1 MSKGNF
7 VHRVPLNPAC
17 KAGLGGH
24 VSAKMIERTRTYFL
38 RLLASWTEF
47 IGHHSFLILVL
58 SLLATVG
65 ALIYTANHF
74 RIDTEMADM
83 ISDKLPYRKL
93 EKEFQSAFP
102 QFKETIVA
110 VIDADTPEAA
120 RLYRDKLTERLQRE
134 KGLFK
139 GVYAPGGGEYF
150 ERSGLLYLSVKDL
163 EALSENLASAQPLL
177 GLISKDLTLRGLFS
191 VIERIVDQA
200 GETEQKTKLVP
211 FFNRLAET
219 LESSTSGRP
228 RPLSWQELILGE
240 KMAADASRQFI
251 ILDPIIDY
259 ATFSGGEPAIKAIYH
274 IRDELGLQE
283 TSGVK
288 VRLTGDVVL
297 NYENLLA
304 VNKGMGL
311 TTLISFL
318 LVGIAVLIG
327 LGSGRLVF
335 ASLATL
341 LVGFI
346 WTLGFAIAVVGR
358 LNLISVAFGVLF
370 IGLGI
375 DYAIQYCVRY
385 RELRA
390 SGLGHQEAIVGT
402 AKGLGISLLVCTLAA
417 AIGFYSFLPT
427 PYTGVSE
434 LGLIAGTGMLINLF
448 ATLTLLPALLTLL
461 PLKKTSIKGFVP
473 DRPLYR
479 VPYKHAKAIVV
490 GAIAIGIGAAFFVP
504 KIYFDYNPLNLYDP
518 HCDAVVTIRE
528 LFKNEMT
535 CPWTISILTGSAKE
549 AEEMVG
555 RLKGLKEVK
564 EAITIASF
572 VPEDQSSKLAIL
584 SDIALFMPPG
594 LETFKTEKLSYEKN
608 VASLEHLE
616 VSLKKALSTPRET
629 DSTYTA
635 SVSRLHGS
643 LEQLKKILAHPE
655 NGKEALDKLEQS
667 VLSYLPNLFHELK
680 TSLRA
685 SPVQESDLPREL
697 RARYVTPDGRYRVE
711 VFPRENILET
721 DSLKR
726 FVEAVSALAP
736 HSTDTPVTIREA
748 GNAVVRSFLLATLYA
763 FLAITFFMLIELK
776 SVSDTVLVL
785 LPLILSLLMT
795 GAASVILDIPFNFAN
810 VIVIPLL
817 LGTGIEVV
825 YFIHRFRTDPPPSGN
840 MLETS
845 TARALFFSALT
856 TILSFSTLSFSLHQG
871 MASMGKLLT
880 LCIGS
885 YMVATFVF
893 LPAVLRFVK
902 PGPKGRRAKE
912 HPPLSGG
919 TSSSSY
925 REDSISNH
933 FKKE

>member
-1 MSKGNF
+1 
-7 VHRVPLNPAC
+7 
-17 KAGLGGH
+17 
-24 VSAKMIERTRTYFL
+24 MIERARTYST
-38 RLLASWTEF
+38 RLFGGWTDF
-47 IGHHSFLILVL
+47 IGHHSFFVLFL

-65 ALIYTANHF
+65 VAIYTVNHF
-74 RIDTEMADM
+74 RIDTEMTDM

-102 QFKETIVA
+102 QFKETIVV
-110 VIDADTPEAA
+110 VIDADTPETA
-120 RLYRDKLTERLQRE
+120 RLHRDKLAERVKRE
-134 KGLFK
+134 TGLFK
-139 GVYAPGGGEYF
+139 GVYAPGSGEFF
-150 ERSGLLYLSVKDL
+150 ERNGLLYLSIKDL

-191 VIERIVDQA
+191 VIERIVSQEGDI
-200 GETEQKTKLVP
+200 EQKTKLVP
-211 FFNRLAET
+211 FFDRLAQT
-219 LESSTSGRP
+219 LESSTSSRP
-228 RPLSWQELILGE
+228 RPLSWQELVLGE
-240 KMAADASRQFI
+240 EMAAEASRQFI
-251 ILDPIIDY
+251 ILDPVLDY
-259 ATFSGGEPAIKAIYH
+259 ATLSGGEAGIEAIYR
-274 IRDELGLQE
+274 IRDELGLGE
-283 TSGVK
+283 ASGVK

-318 LVGIAVLIG
+318 LVAIAVMIG

-335 ASLATL
+335 ASLVTL

-346 WTLGFAIAVVGR
+346 WTLGFAIFFVGR

-375 DYAIQYCVRY
+375 DYGIQYCLRY
-385 RELRA
+385 RELIA
-390 SGLGHQEAIVGT
+390 SGLGHHEAIVGT
-402 AKGLGISLLVCTLAA
+402 AKGLGVSLLVCTVAA

-448 ATLTLLPALLTLL
+448 STLTVLPALLTLL
-461 PLKKTSIKGFVP
+461 PLKKTGMKEFVL

-504 KIYFDYNPLNLYDP
+504 KLYFDYNPLNLYDP
-518 HCDAVVTIRE
+518 HCDAVLTIKE

-535 CPWTISILTGSAKE
+535 CPWTISILAGNAKE
-549 AEEMVG
+549 AEEMAG
-555 RLKGLKEVK
+555 RLRGLKEVN
-564 EAITIASF
+564 EVITIASF
-572 VPEDQSSKLAIL
+572 VPEDQPSKLAIL

-594 LETFKTEKLSYEKN
+594 LGTLKPEKLSYEKN
-608 VASLEHLE
+608 VASLESLE
-616 VSLKKALSTPRET
+616 ASLKKVFSTAPKEAGDYIT
-629 DSTYTA
+629 
-635 SVSRLHGS
+635 SVRRLHRS
-643 LEQLKKILAHPE
+643 LERFKKVLNHPE

-685 SPVQESDLPREL
+685 SAVKESDLPREL
-697 RARYVTPDGRYRVE
+697 RHRYVTSDGRYRVE

-736 HSTDTPVTIREA
+736 NSTDTPVTIREA

-763 FLAITFFMLIELK
+763 LLAITLFMLIELK
-776 SVSDTVLVL
+776 SVSDTILVL
-785 LPLILSLLMT
+785 LPLALSLLMT
-795 GAASVILDIPFNFAN
+795 GAASVILNIPFNFAN
-810 VIVIPLL
+810 VIVVPLL
-817 LGTGIEVV
+817 LGSGVEGI
-825 YFIHRFRTDPPPSGN
+825 YFIHRFRTDPPSSGN

-845 TARALFFSALT
+845 TARALFFSTLT
-856 TILSFSTLSFSLHQG
+856 TILSFSTLSFSPHQG

-880 LCIGS
+880 ICIGS
-885 YMVATFVF
+885 LMITTFIF
-893 LPAVLRFVK
+893 LPAVLKFVK
-902 PGPKGRRAKE
+902 PRARNSGLKG
-912 HPPLSGG
+912 
-919 TSSSSY
+919 
-925 REDSISNH
+925 
-933 FKKE
+933 

>member
-1 MSKGNF
+1 
-7 VHRVPLNPAC
+7 
-17 KAGLGGH
+17 
-24 VSAKMIERTRTYFL
+24 MIERARTYL
-38 RLLASWTEF
+38 IRLLERWTDF
-47 IGHHSFLILVL
+47 IGHRSFVVLFL

-65 ALIYTANHF
+65 VAIYTVNHF

-83 ISDKLPYRKL
+83 ISEKLPYRKL

-102 QFKETIVA
+102 QFKETIVV

-120 RLYRDKLTERLQRE
+120 RLHRDKLAERVKRE
-134 KGLFK
+134 TGLFK
-139 GVYAPGGGEYF
+139 GVYAPGGGEFF
-150 ERSGLLYLSVKDL
+150 ERNGLLYLSVKDL

-191 VIERIVDQA
+191 VIERIVSQEGDI
-200 GETEQKTKLVP
+200 EQKTRLVP
-211 FFNRLAET
+211 FFDRLAQAI
-219 LESSTSGRP
+219 ESSTSSRP
-228 RPLSWQELILGE
+228 KPVSWQELILGKE
-240 KMAADASRQFI
+240 VAAEASRQFI
-251 ILDPIIDY
+251 ILDPVLDY
-259 ATFSGGEPAIKAIYH
+259 ATFSGGEAGIEAIYR
-274 IRDELGLQE
+274 IRDELGLDE
-283 TSGVK
+283 ASGVK

-318 LVGIAVLIG
+318 LVAIAVMIG

-335 ASLATL
+335 ASLITL

-346 WTLGFAIAVVGR
+346 WTLGFAIFFVGR

-375 DYAIQYCVRY
+375 DYGIQYCLRY
-385 RELRA
+385 RELIA
-390 SGLGHQEAIVGT
+390 SGLGHHEAIVGA
-402 AKGLGISLLVCTLAA
+402 AKGLGVSLLVCTVAA

-448 ATLTLLPALLTLL
+448 ATLTVLPALLTLL
-461 PLKKTSIKGFVP
+461 PLKKTGMKEFVL

-490 GAIAIGIGAAFFVP
+490 GAIAIGIGTAFFVP
-504 KIYFDYNPLNLYDP
+504 TLYFDYNPLNLYDP
-518 HCDAVVTIRE
+518 HSDAVLTMKE

-535 CPWTISILTGSAKE
+535 CPWTISILAGNAKE

-564 EAITIASF
+564 ETITIASF

-608 VASLEHLE
+608 VPSLESLE
-616 VSLKKALSTPRET
+616 SSLKKVLSTAGKRDGAYAT
-629 DSTYTA
+629 
-635 SVSRLHGS
+635 SVTRLHRS
-643 LEQLKKILAHPE
+643 LEGFKKALTHPE
-655 NGKEALDKLEQS
+655 NGQEAFDKLEQC
-667 VLSYLPNLFHELK
+667 VLSCLPNLFYELK

-685 SPVQESDLPREL
+685 SAVKESDLPREL
-697 RARYVTPDGRYRVE
+697 RHRYVTSDGRYRVE
-711 VFPRENILET
+711 VFPRENVLET

-736 HSTDTPVTIREA
+736 NSTDTPVTIREA

-763 FLAITFFMLIELK
+763 LFAITLFMLIELK

-785 LPLILSLLMT
+785 LPLALSLLIT

-810 VIVIPLL
+810 VIVVPLL
-817 LGTGIEVV
+817 LGSGVEDI
-825 YFIHRFRTDPPPSGN
+825 YFIHRFRTDPPSSGN
-840 MLETS
+840 MLETT

-856 TILSFSTLSFSLHQG
+856 TILSFSTLSFSPHQG

-880 LCIGS
+880 ICIGS
-885 YMVATFVF
+885 LMITTLIF
-893 LPAVLRFVK
+893 LPALLKFVK
-902 PGPKGRRAKE
+902 PRARNSGPKQ
-912 HPPLSGG
+912 
-919 TSSSSY
+919 
-925 REDSISNH
+925 
-933 FKKE
+933 

>member
-1 MSKGNF
+1 
-7 VHRVPLNPAC
+7 
-17 KAGLGGH
+17 
-24 VSAKMIERTRTYFL
+24 MIERARTFL
-38 RLLASWTEF
+38 IRLFGGWTHL
-47 IGHHSFLILVL
+47 IGHHSFLVLFL

-65 ALIYTANHF
+65 VAIYTVNHF
-74 RIDTEMADM
+74 RIDTEMTDM

-102 QFKETIVA
+102 QFKETVVV
-110 VIDADTPEAA
+110 VIDADTPETA
-120 RLYRDKLTERLQRE
+120 RLHRDKLAERLKRE
-134 KGLFK
+134 TGLFK
-139 GVYAPGGGEYF
+139 GVYAPGSGEFF
-150 ERSGLLYLSVKDL
+150 ERNGLLYLSVKDL

-191 VIERIVDQA
+191 VIQRIVSQEGDI
-200 GETEQKTKLVP
+200 EQKTKLVP
-211 FFNRLAET
+211 FFDRLAQT
-219 LESSTSGRP
+219 LESSTSSRP

-240 KMAADASRQFI
+240 EMAAEASRQFI
-251 ILDPIIDY
+251 ILDPILDY
-259 ATFSGGEPAIKAIYH
+259 ATFSGGEAGIEAIYR
-274 IRDELGLQE
+274 IRDELGLHE
-283 TSGVK
+283 SSGVR

-318 LVGIAVLIG
+318 LVAIAVMIG

-335 ASLATL
+335 ASLVTL

-346 WTLGFAIAVVGR
+346 WTLGFAIAFVGR

-375 DYAIQYCVRY
+375 DYAIQYCLRY
-385 RELRA
+385 RELIA
-390 SGLGHQEAIVGT
+390 SGLGHHEAIVEA
-402 AKGLGISLLVCTLAA
+402 AKGLGVSLLVCTVAA

-448 ATLTLLPALLTLL
+448 TTLTVLPALLTLL
-461 PLKKTSIKGFVP
+461 PLKKAGMKEFIY

-479 VPYKHAKAIVV
+479 VPYKHAKAIVL

-504 KIYFDYNPLNLYDP
+504 KLYFDYNPLNLYDP
-518 HCDAVVTIRE
+518 HCDAVLTIKE

-535 CPWTISILTGSAKE
+535 CPWTISILAGNAKE

-564 EAITIASF
+564 EAITITSF

-608 VASLEHLE
+608 IASLESLE
-616 VSLKKALSTPRET
+616 SSLKKVLSTARKSDGDYAT
-629 DSTYTA
+629 
-635 SVSRLHGS
+635 SVSRLHRS
-643 LEQLKKILAHPE
+643 LEGFKKALRHPE
-655 NGKEALDKLEQS
+655 NGKEAFDKLERS

-685 SPVQESDLPREL
+685 SAVKETDLPREL
-697 RARYVTPDGRYRVE
+697 RLRYVTPDGRYRVE
-711 VFPRENILET
+711 VFPRQNILET
-721 DSLKR
+721 DSLKS

-736 HSTDTPVTIREA
+736 NSTDTPVTIREA

-763 FLAITFFMLIELK
+763 FLAITLYMLIDLR

-785 LPLILSLLMT
+785 LPLALSLLMT
-795 GAASVILDIPFNFAN
+795 GATSVILDIPFNFAN

-817 LGTGIEVV
+817 LGSGVEGI
-825 YFIHRFRTDPPPSGN
+825 YFIHRFRTDPPSSGN

-845 TARALFFSALT
+845 TARALFFSTLT
-856 TILSFSTLSFSLHQG
+856 TILSFSALSFSPHQG

-880 LCIGS
+880 ICIGS
-885 YMVATFVF
+885 LMITTLIF
-893 LPAVLRFVK
+893 LPALLKFVK
-902 PGPKGRRAKE
+902 PRARN
-912 HPPLSGG
+912 
-919 TSSSSY
+919 SSLQA
-925 REDSISNH
+925 
-933 FKKE
+933 

>member
-1 MSKGNF
+1 
-7 VHRVPLNPAC
+7 
-17 KAGLGGH
+17 
-24 VSAKMIERTRTYFL
+24 MIERTRTYSI
-38 RLLASWTEF
+38 RLFARWTEF
-47 IGHHSFLILVL
+47 IGHHSFPVLVL

-74 RIDTEMADM
+74 RIDTEMTDM

-93 EKEFQSAFP
+93 EKELQSAFP
-102 QFKETIVA
+102 QFKETIVV

-120 RLYRDKLTERLQRE
+120 RLQTAKLAGRLRKE
-134 KGLFK
+134 TGLFK
-139 GVYAPGGGEYF
+139 GVYAPGGGEFF
-150 ERSGLLYLSVKDL
+150 ERNGLLYLSVKDL

-191 VIERIVDQA
+191 VIERIVGQEGDM
-200 GETEQKTKLVP
+200 EQKTKLVP
-211 FFNRLAET
+211 FFDRLAQT
-219 LESSTSGRP
+219 LESSTSSRP
-228 RPLSWQELILGE
+228 KPLSWQELILGE
-240 KMAADASRQFI
+240 EMAADASRQFI

-259 ATFSGGEPAIKAIYH
+259 ATFSGGEAGIRAIYR
-274 IRDELGLQE
+274 IQDELGLHE
-283 TSGVK
+283 ASGVK

-318 LVGIAVLIG
+318 LVAIAVMIG

-335 ASLATL
+335 ASLVTL

-346 WTLGFAIAVVGR
+346 WTLGFAIAFVGR

-385 RELRA
+385 RELMA
-390 SGLGHQEAIVGT
+390 SGLGHHEAIAGT
-402 AKGLGISLLVCTLAA
+402 AKGLGVSLLVCTLAA

-448 ATLTLLPALLTLL
+448 ATLTVLPALLTLL
-461 PLKKTSIKGFVP
+461 PLKRTGMKEFVS

-479 VPYKHAKAIVV
+479 VPYEYAKAIVV

-504 KIYFDYNPLNLYDP
+504 KVYFDYNPLNLYDP
-518 HCDAVVTIRE
+518 HCDAVVTIKE

-535 CPWTISILTGSAKE
+535 CPWTISILTGNAEE

-572 VPEDQSSKLAIL
+572 VPEDQSDKLAIL
-584 SDIALFMPPG
+584 SDISLFMPPG
-594 LETFKTEKLSYEKN
+594 PETLKIEKLSYEKN
-608 VASLEHLE
+608 VASLESLE
-616 VSLKKALSTPRET
+616 SSLKKVLSTARERNGA
-629 DSTYTA
+629 YA
-635 SVSRLHGS
+635 VSVSRLHRS
-643 LEQLKKILAHPE
+643 LEGFKKALAHPK
-655 NGKEALDKLEQS
+655 NGKLALDKLEQG

-680 TSLRA
+680 TSLQA
-685 SPVQESDLPREL
+685 SAVKESDLPREL
-697 RARYVTPDGRYRVE
+697 RLRYVTPDGRYRVE

-721 DSLKR
+721 ESLKR
-726 FVEAVSALAP
+726 FVEAVTAIAP
-736 HSTDTPVTIREA
+736 NSTDTPVTIREA

-763 FLAITFFMLIELK
+763 FLAITLFMLIELK

-785 LPLILSLLMT
+785 LPLVLSLLMT
-795 GAASVILDIPFNFAN
+795 GAVSVILNIPFNFAN

-817 LGTGIEVV
+817 LGSGVEGI
-825 YFIHRFRTDPPPSGN
+825 YFIHRFRTDPPSSGN

-856 TILSFSTLSFSLHQG
+856 TILSFSTLSFSPHQG

-880 LCIGS
+880 ICIGS
-885 YMVATFVF
+885 LMITTLIF

-902 PGPKGRRAKE
+902 PGEKDRR
-912 HPPLSGG
+912 
-919 TSSSSY
+919 
-925 REDSISNH
+925 
-933 FKKE
+933 

>member
-1 MSKGNF
+1 M
-7 VHRVPLNPAC
+7 
-17 KAGLGGH
+17 
-24 VSAKMIERTRTYFL
+24 T
-38 RLLASWTEF
+38 
-47 IGHHSFLILVL
+47 
-58 SLLATVG
+58 
-65 ALIYTANHF
+65 
-74 RIDTEMADM
+74 DM

-102 QFKETIVA
+102 QFKETVVV
-110 VIDADTPEAA
+110 VIDADTAEAA
-120 RLYRDKLTERLQRE
+120 RLHTDKLAERLKRE
-134 KGLFK
+134 TALFK
-139 GVYAPGGGEYF
+139 GVYAPGSGEFF
-150 ERSGLLYLSVKDL
+150 EKNGLLYLSVKDL
-163 EALSENLASAQPLL
+163 EVLSENLASAQPLL

-191 VIERIVDQA
+191 VIERIVSQEGDI
-200 GETEQKTKLVP
+200 EQKTKLVP
-211 FFNRLAET
+211 FFDRLAQT
-219 LESSTSGRP
+219 LESSTSSRP

-240 KMAADASRQFI
+240 ALAADARRQFI
-251 ILDPIIDY
+251 ILDPILDY
-259 ATFSGGEPAIKAIYH
+259 ATFSGGEDGIKAIYR
-274 IRDELGLQE
+274 IRDELGLRE
-283 TSGVK
+283 ASGVK

-318 LVGIAVLIG
+318 LVAIAVMIG

-335 ASLATL
+335 ASLITL
-341 LVGFI
+341 LVGFV
-346 WTLGFAIAVVGR
+346 WTLWFAIAFVGR

-375 DYAIQYCVRY
+375 DYAIQYCIRY
-385 RELRA
+385 WELMA

-402 AKGLGISLLVCTLAA
+402 AKGLGVSLLVCTVAA

-448 ATLTLLPALLTLL
+448 STLTILPALLTLL
-461 PLKKTSIKGFVP
+461 PLKKTGIKKFIP

-479 VPYKHAKAIVV
+479 LPYKYAKAIVA
-490 GAIAIGIGAAFFVP
+490 GAIVIGIGTAFFVP
-504 KIYFDYNPLNLYDP
+504 KVYFDYNPLNLYDP
-518 HCDAVVTIRE
+518 HCDAVVTIKE

-535 CPWTISILTGSAKE
+535 CPWTISILAGSAKE

-555 RLKGLKEVK
+555 KLKGLKEVK
-564 EAITIASF
+564 EAITFTSF
-572 VPEDQSSKLAIL
+572 VPEDQPSKLAIL

-594 LETFKTEKLSYEKN
+594 LDTLKTEKLSYEKN
-608 VASLEHLE
+608 VASLESLE
-616 VSLKKALSTPRET
+616 SSLKKVLSTARERDGVYAT
-629 DSTYTA
+629 
-635 SVSRLHGS
+635 SVSRLYRS
-643 LEQLKKILAHPE
+643 LERFKKALTHPK

-685 SPVQESDLPREL
+685 SGVKESDLPREL
-697 RARYVTPDGRYRVE
+697 RLRYVTPDGRYRVE

-726 FVEAVSALAP
+726 FVDAVSALAP
-736 HSTDTPVTIREA
+736 NSTDTPVTIREA

-763 FLAITFFMLIELK
+763 FLAITLFMLIELK

-785 LPLILSLLMT
+785 LPLALSLLIT

-817 LGTGIEVV
+817 LGSGVEGI
-825 YFIHRFRTDPPPSGN
+825 YLIHRFRTDPPPSGN

-845 TARALFFSALT
+845 TARALFFSTLT
-856 TILSFSTLSFSLHQG
+856 TILSFSTLSFSPHQG

-880 LCIGS
+880 ICIGS
-885 YMVATFVF
+885 LMITTLIF
-893 LPAVLRFVK
+893 LPAVLKFVRLGGK
-902 PGPKGRRAKE
+902 NRR
-912 HPPLSGG
+912 
-919 TSSSSY
+919 
-925 REDSISNH
+925 
-933 FKKE
+933 

>member
-1 MSKGNF
+1 
-7 VHRVPLNPAC
+7 
-17 KAGLGGH
+17 
-24 VSAKMIERTRTYFL
+24 MIERARTYL
-38 RLLASWTEF
+38 IRLLERWTDF
-47 IGHHSFLILVL
+47 IGHRSFVVLFL

-65 ALIYTANHF
+65 VAIYTVNHF

-83 ISDKLPYRKL
+83 ISEKLPYRKL

-102 QFKETIVA
+102 QFKETIVV

-120 RLYRDKLTERLQRE
+120 RLHRDKLAERVKRE
-134 KGLFK
+134 TGLFK
-139 GVYAPGGGEYF
+139 GVYAPGGGEFF
-150 ERSGLLYLSVKDL
+150 ERNGLLYLSVKDL

-191 VIERIVDQA
+191 VIERIVSQEGDI
-200 GETEQKTKLVP
+200 EQKTRLVP
-211 FFNRLAET
+211 FFDRLAQAI
-219 LESSTSGRP
+219 ESSTSSRP
-228 RPLSWQELILGE
+228 KPVSWQELILGKE
-240 KMAADASRQFI
+240 VAAEASRQFI
-251 ILDPIIDY
+251 ILDPVLDY
-259 ATFSGGEPAIKAIYH
+259 ATFSGGEAGIEAIYR
-274 IRDELGLQE
+274 IRDELGLDE
-283 TSGVK
+283 ASGVK

-318 LVGIAVLIG
+318 LVAIAVMIG

-335 ASLATL
+335 ASLITL

-346 WTLGFAIAVVGR
+346 WTLGFAIFFVGR

-375 DYAIQYCVRY
+375 DYGIQYCLRY
-385 RELRA
+385 RELIA
-390 SGLGHQEAIVGT
+390 SGLGHHEAIVGA
-402 AKGLGISLLVCTLAA
+402 AKGLGVSLLVCTVAA

-448 ATLTLLPALLTLL
+448 ATLTVLPALLTLL
-461 PLKKTSIKGFVP
+461 PLKKTGMKEFVL

-490 GAIAIGIGAAFFVP
+490 GAIAIGIGTAFFVP
-504 KIYFDYNPLNLYDP
+504 KLYFDYNPLNLYDP
-518 HCDAVVTIRE
+518 HSDAVLTMKE

-535 CPWTISILTGSAKE
+535 CPWTISILAGNAKE

-564 EAITIASF
+564 ETITIASF

-608 VASLEHLE
+608 VPSLESLE
-616 VSLKKALSTPRET
+616 SSLKKVLSTAGKRDGAYAT
-629 DSTYTA
+629 
-635 SVSRLHGS
+635 SVTRLHRS
-643 LEQLKKILAHPE
+643 LEGFKKALTHPE
-655 NGKEALDKLEQS
+655 NGQEAFDKLEQC
-667 VLSYLPNLFHELK
+667 VLSCLPNLFYELK

-685 SPVQESDLPREL
+685 SAVKESDLPREL
-697 RARYVTPDGRYRVE
+697 RHRYVTSDGRYRVE
-711 VFPRENILET
+711 VFPRENVLET

-736 HSTDTPVTIREA
+736 NSTDTPVTIREA

-763 FLAITFFMLIELK
+763 LFAITLFMLIELK

-785 LPLILSLLMT
+785 LPLALSLLIT

-810 VIVIPLL
+810 VIVVPLL
-817 LGTGIEVV
+817 LGSGVEDI
-825 YFIHRFRTDPPPSGN
+825 YFIHRFRTDPPSSGN
-840 MLETS
+840 MLETT

-856 TILSFSTLSFSLHQG
+856 TILSFSTLSFSPHQG

-880 LCIGS
+880 ICIGS
-885 YMVATFVF
+885 LMITTLIF
-893 LPAVLRFVK
+893 LPALLKFVK
-902 PGPKGRRAKE
+902 PRARNSGPKQ
-912 HPPLSGG
+912 
-919 TSSSSY
+919 
-925 REDSISNH
+925 
-933 FKKE
+933 